1 MNRRRPPSTG
11 RKKPARKKPIQ
22 RKPAENKDARER
34 PARRNVAAK
43 KAAPRQAAAKK
54 ATRKSP
60 TEKAPRKKLTWKWT
74 ASDRSQ
80 NRRRPVPKTPGR
92 HKPERS
98 WRERATGAR
107 QALGETLLAH
117 RAGVRR
123 VAQVAL
129 GGLLLTAAL
138 WLGDQTVRYA
148 HEADAFAIRE
158 IIIDGHE
165 QLEDIDVRRAARLQ
179 IGSNIFKISA
189 EDARNHLLQHPW
201 IKEATVVRKLP
212 GRVRIEIIERT
223 PVALVA
229 LDQLYLVSEEGAVF
243 KRLGVDDP
251 VDLPVITGIASERFY
266 DDFDYRTAILLRSMA
281 LLQDYEGAG
290 LAEREPVS
298 EIHFEGANGIELFV
312 GDDGMN
318 VRLGNGQH
326 RQKLRR
332 LRQVLER
339 LSEEKTRPS
348 YVYLD
353 NDRSPE
359 RVTVRLP

>member
-1 MNRRRPPSTG
+1 MNRRTPSNA
-11 RKKPARKKPIQ
+11 RKKPARKKSIQ
-22 RKPAENKDARER
+22 RKPVEKKPAPKR
-34 PARRNVAAK
+34 PARKNAAAK
-43 KAAPRQAAAKK
+43 KAAPRKVAPKKSSRRAAAKK
-54 ATRKSP
+54 TAREQLARK
-60 TEKAPRKKLTWKWT
+60 A
-74 ASDRSQ
+74 ASNDRSQ
-80 NRRRPVPKTPGR
+80 NRRRPTAK
-92 HKPERS
+92 KPRRAKAERT
-98 WRERATGAR
+98 WRERAAGAR
-107 QALGETLLAH
+107 KRLGGWLLAH
-117 RAGVRR
+117 RAWLRR
-123 VAQVAL
+123 GGQVAL
-129 GGLLLTAAL
+129 GGLLVAAAI
-138 WLGDQTVRYA
+138 WLGEQTVRYA

-158 IIIDGHE
+158 MVIDGNH

-179 IGSNIFKISA
+179 IGSNIFEISA
-189 EDARNHLLQHPW
+189 ENARNHLLQHPW
-201 IKEATVVRKLP
+201 VAEAKVVRKLP
-212 GRVRIEIIERT
+212 GRVRIEIVERK

-266 DDFDYRTAILLRSMA
+266 DDFEYRKAILLRSMA

-290 LAEREPVS
+290 LAKREPVS

-339 LSEEKTRPS
+339 LTKENTRPS

-353 NDRSPE
+353 NVRSPE

>member
-1 MNRRRPPSTG
+1 MNRRRAPSTA

-22 RKPAENKDARER
+22 RKSAEKKPARAR
-34 PARRNVAAK
+34 PARKNMAAK
-43 KAAPRQAAAKK
+43 KAAPRKAAAKK
-54 ATRKSP
+54 ATRKAP
-60 TEKAPRKKLTWKWT
+60 AKKTPRKKLVPK
-74 ASDRSQ
+74 AAAADRSQ
-80 NRRRPVPKTPGR
+80 NRRRPAPKR
-92 HKPERS
+92 RKRS
-98 WRERATGAR
+98 ESKKTWRERALGAR
-107 QALGETLLAH
+107 EASSGWLLAH
-117 RAGVRR
+117 RAWFRR
-123 VAQVAL
+123 GGQVVL
-129 GGLLLTAAL
+129 GGLLVAAL
-138 WLGDQTVRYA
+138 VLLGKQTVRYA
-148 HEADAFAIRE
+148 HQADAFAIRE
-158 IIIDGHE
+158 IIIEGNH

-179 IGSNIFKISA
+179 LGSNVFEISA

-201 IKEATVVRKLP
+201 IEEAHVVRKLP
-212 GRVRIEIIERT
+212 GRVRIEIVERK

-290 LAEREPVS
+290 LAKQEPVS

-339 LSEEKTRPS
+339 LTKEKTRPS

-353 NDRSPE
+353 NVRSPE

>member
-1 MNRRRPPSTG
+1 MNRRASSNA
-11 RKKPARKKPIQ
+11 RKKPARKKPTQ
-22 RKPAENKDARER
+22 RKPVEKKPAPKR
-34 PARRNVAAK
+34 PARKNAVAKKKTTPREAAAKKLTRGVAAK
-43 KAAPRQAAAKK
+43 KAAREEPARRA
-54 ATRKSP
+54 RSN
-60 TEKAPRKKLTWKWT
+60 
-74 ASDRSQ
+74 DRSQ
-80 NRRRPVPKTPGR
+80 NRRRRSRKKPLRSKPKRT
-92 HKPERS
+92 
-98 WRERATGAR
+98 WRERAAAATEGLGGWLRAR
-107 QALGETLLAH
+107 RDWL
-117 RAGVRR
+117 RR
-123 VAQVAL
+123 GGQVAL
-129 GGLLLTAAL
+129 GGLLLAGAL
-138 WLGDQTVRYA
+138 WLGQQTVRYA
-148 HEADAFAIRE
+148 HQADAFAIRE
-158 IIIDGHE
+158 IVIDGNH
-165 QLEDIDVRRAARLQ
+165 QLEDIEVRRAARLQ
-179 IGSNIFKISA
+179 IGSNVFEISA
-189 EDARNHLLQHPW
+189 ENARNHLLQHPW
-201 IKEATVVRKLP
+201 IAEAKVVRKLP
-212 GRVRIEIIERT
+212 GRVRIEIVERN

-266 DDFDYRTAILLRSMA
+266 DDFDYRKAILLRSMA

-290 LAEREPVS
+290 LSKREPVS

-339 LSEEKTRPS
+339 LTRENTRPS

-353 NDRSPE
+353 NVRSPE